1 MNKQMKQVILA
12 TAATAT
18 PGILSSDAYPRR
30 YADYHPD
37 HDCGYSWLDG
47 VALRL

>member
-30 YADYHPD
+30 YADYHPKYG
-37 HDCGYSWLDG
+37 CGHPRLDG
-47 VALRL
+47 TAPRL